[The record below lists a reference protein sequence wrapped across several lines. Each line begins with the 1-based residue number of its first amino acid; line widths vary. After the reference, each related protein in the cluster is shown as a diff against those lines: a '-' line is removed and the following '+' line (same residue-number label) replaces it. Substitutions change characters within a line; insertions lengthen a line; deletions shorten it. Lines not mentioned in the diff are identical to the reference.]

1 MNQALHVSIV
11 SPTKTVFDGLA
22 TMVEIPGVE
31 GDMGVLPH
39 HAATLTR
46 LREGTITLHGADKS
60 SQKFAV
66 KDGYADVSETG
77 CVILSEQIDAA

>member
-1 MNQALHVSIV
+1 MNAALHVSIIA
-11 SPTKTVFDGLA
+11 PTKTVFDGLA

-39 HAATLTR
+39 HAATLTQ
-46 LREGTITLHGADKS
+46 LREGVITLHGADKS
-60 SQKFAV
+60 TQQFAV
-66 KDGYADVSETG
+66 KHGYADVSEAG